1 MLKVITELEKLGLE
15 LTDEM
20 KESIKKNIGEEVYSK
35 SELDKK
41 VKKVEEER
49 DQYKGRAETAEETL
63 KGFDGKDLETITKER
78 DEWKEKAE
86 TAANEY
92 KQKLEERDYKDAVDA
107 AVKDLKF
114 SSNSA
119 KKAFVSDLM
128 SDKLKMKNGMLVG
141 FNDFVDA
148 YKKEDATA
156 FVDDVSVRID
166 SMRQDYE
173 QQKHDDDNSAQF
185 TDHMTHQQ
193 QGTEP
198 ITGDPNKMDFATY
211 KKWRAQNK

>member
-1 MLKVITELEKLGLE
+1 MEK
-15 LTDEM
+15 
-20 KESIKKNIGEEVYSK
+20 
-35 SELDKK
+35 
-41 VKKVEEER
+41 
-49 DQYKGRAETAEETL
+49 TL
-63 KGFDGKDLETITKER
+63 KPSQR
-78 DEWKEKAE
+78 NVDEWKEKAE

-156 FVDDVSVRID
+156 FVD
-166 SMRQDYE
+166 E

-198 ITGDPNKMDFATY
+198 ITGDPNKMDFDTY

>member
-78 DEWKEKAE
+78 DEWKESAE

-156 FVDDVSVRID
+156 FVD
-166 SMRQDYE
+166 E
-173 QQKHDDDNSAQF
+173 QQKHDEDNSAQF

-198 ITGDPNKMDFATY
+198 ITGDPNKMDFDTY

>member
-49 DQYKGRAETAEETL
+49 DQYKERAETAEETL

-128 SDKLKMKNGMLVG
+128 SDKLKMKNEVTVTSNATFGMTGMIYFDTPQVNQANP
-141 FNDFVDA
+141 FTCA
-148 YKKEDATA
+148 YMGTENN
-156 FVDDVSVRID
+156 
-166 SMRQDYE
+166 RQFFAGIMWTKTKNTVTLDYE
-173 QQKHDDDNSAQF
+173 DVEPGVFLYDILPNDD
-185 TDHMTHQQ
+185 
-193 QGTEP
+193 GTTELE
-198 ITGDPNKMDFATY
+198 
-211 KKWRAQNK
+211 

>member
-119 KKAFVSDLM
+119 KKVFVSDLM

-156 FVDDVSVRID
+156 FVD
-166 SMRQDYE
+166 E